1 MLLAIDIGNSNIVM
15 GGYRE
20 ETLCFVSRFRTD
32 SLRTEF
38 EYAVLIKNILS
49 FYGISP
55 QDITGGIISSV
66 VPPLSD
72 VMKKAVCLVKK
83 VRVLTIGPGMKTGLN
98 IKIDNP
104 GQLGADMLATSVGA
118 MGKYPLP
125 AVVIDLGT
133 ATKITVVDKDGCFR
147 GGAIMPGVMISLEA
161 LSSSAAQ
168 LQKIGLDNAQS
179 VQPIGTNTVDCMK
192 SGIILGNAGMIDG
205 MIARYKEVLGEQVSV
220 VACGGLS
227 SAIIPHCT
235 SHIIMDETLL
245 LDGLRILYQ
254 KNTVQK

>member
-1 MLLAIDIGNSNIVM
+1 MLLTIDIGNSNIVM

-20 ETLCFVSRFRTD
+20 EEICFVSRFRTD

-49 FYGISP
+49 FYGIAP

-72 VMKKAVCLVKK
+72 VMKKAVCLVQK
-83 VRVLTIGPGMKTGLN
+83 VRVLIIGPGMKTGLN
-98 IKIDNP
+98 IKIDDP

-118 MGKYPLP
+118 MEKYPLP

-133 ATKITVVDKDGCFR
+133 ATKITVVDADGCFR

-168 LQKIGLDNAQS
+168 LQKIGLDNVQS
-179 VQPIGTNTVDCMK
+179 VRPIGTNTVDCMRA
-192 SGIILGNAGMIDG
+192 GVILGNACMIDG
-205 MIARYKEVLGEQVSV
+205 MIDRYKQVLGEQVSV
-220 VACGGLS
+220 IACGGLS
-227 SAIIPHCT
+227 PAIVPHCK
-235 SHIIMDETLL
+235 SKIVMDETLL
-245 LDGLRILYQ
+245 LDGLRVLYQ
-254 KNTVQK
+254 KNTARK

>member
-20 ETLCFVSRFRTD
+20 ETVCFVSRFRTD

-49 FYGISP
+49 FYEISP

-98 IKIDNP
+98 IKIDNRDNLAP
-104 GQLGADMLATSVGA
+104 ICWPLRSGQ
-118 MGKYPLP
+118 GKYPLP

-147 GGAIMPGVMISLEA
+147 GGAIMPGVMISLDA
-161 LSSSAAQ
+161 LDSAAAL
-168 LQKIGLDNAQS
+168 LQKIGLDNVQS

-192 SGIILGNAGMIDG
+192 SG
-205 MIARYKEVLGEQVSV
+205 
-220 VACGGLS
+220 
-227 SAIIPHCT
+227 T
-235 SHIIMDETLL
+235 SWEMP
-245 LDGLRILYQ
+245 
-254 KNTVQK
+254 V